1 MRGKFPRD
9 CPVFSSET
17 SNAYGQWFTPDDA
30 QRITKSMAVTHNA
43 SH

>member
-1 MRGKFPRD
+1 VRGEFPRD
-9 CPVFSSET
+9 CPIFSSET
-17 SNAYGQWFTPDDA
+17 SNDYGQWFTPDDA